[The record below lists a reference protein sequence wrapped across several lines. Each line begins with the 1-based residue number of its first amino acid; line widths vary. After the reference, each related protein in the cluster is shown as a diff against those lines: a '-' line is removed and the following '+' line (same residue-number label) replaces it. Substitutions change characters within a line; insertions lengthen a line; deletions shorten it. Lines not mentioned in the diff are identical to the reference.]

1 MDPFTIATEAP
12 VLMVATAET
21 IPTSPFLSQIYID
34 QFLSQQPIH
43 VLEWLH
49 RQSLEEQE
57 VKELLKRKTGVATE
71 EIEEITEYLKP
82 TDQRIFQRISRGG
95 LRGLQVL
102 SLAECRN
109 LSDAGIAKLS

>member
-1 MDPFTIATEAP
+1 MG
-12 VLMVATAET
+12 VVAAAET
-21 IPTSPFLSQIYID
+21 IPSSPFLSQIYID

-57 VKELLKRKTGVATE
+57 VKELLKRKTGATAIE
-71 EIEEITEYLKP
+71 EIEEISEYLKP

-109 LSDAGIAKLS
+109 LSDVGISKLS